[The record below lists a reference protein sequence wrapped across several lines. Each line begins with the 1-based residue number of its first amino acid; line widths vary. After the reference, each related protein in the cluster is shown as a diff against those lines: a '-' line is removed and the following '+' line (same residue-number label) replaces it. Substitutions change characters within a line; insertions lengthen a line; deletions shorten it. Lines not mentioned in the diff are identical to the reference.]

1 MPFGEEL
8 FGTPNRLVM
17 DPVHGGIH
25 FFEHEKTVID
35 HPLFQRLRSILQNDM
50 LFLVFPGATHSRFQ
64 HSIGAMHIAGRVFQ
78 AMVRSYL
85 VDAKKYHRNIR
96 MTDSQREA
104 IQYFNACLRLA
115 ALLHDTGHA
124 PFSHQFETA
133 APIHNILVDPTTISA
148 LWPEN
153 SWRRYYNNVPERLT
167 HEHYSVWCAD
177 RILRDTLPGAA
188 LDLEIEDIICL
199 FETTNHAPT
208 DKFTAHSKAL
218 LSLFLRRGADTSK
231 LSDAF
236 LAAKIQGLFRTLISG
251 ELDVDKMDYLLRDS
265 FFSGCRYGIYNLDH
279 LLSTLRVGFD
289 FEHDWFGLA
298 ITQKGLGPL
307 EDFVNARFQLYLQL
321 YSHKT
326 VVGFKWLLSQA
337 IGEVVAEQH
346 HKIAVQTAL
355 TMHTDFALFTD
366 TYFWEAFRA
375 HSRNR
380 PQSACSRLIRRERL
394 QYLKSDRDLGDLK
407 KKQENTKLLK
417 AGHKV
422 AMWESEAK
430 FSKISGTYEHL
441 KLLIENRVT
450 GVREIDDIKVHSAF
464 FEKFRNVAI
473 THFFENPL
481 DSGSEQ
487 RHVADGE
494 KARRG

>member
-1 MPFGEEL
+1 
-8 FGTPNRLVM
+8 M

-64 HSIGAMHIAGRVFQ
+64 HSIGAMHIAGRAFKE
-78 AMVRSYL
+78 MVRSYL
-85 VDAKKYHRNIR
+85 VDAKKSGNIR
-96 MTDSQREA
+96 MNDSQREA

-133 APIHNILVDPTTISA
+133 APIHNMLASPTTISA
-148 LWPEN
+148 LWPN
-153 SWRRYYNNVPERLT
+153 DSWRKYYKTRPEQLT

-177 RILRDTLPGAA
+177 RILRDMLQADAA
-188 LDLEIEDIICL
+188 PDLEIEDIIGL
-199 FETTNHAPT
+199 FETTNCAPT
-208 DKFTAHSKAL
+208 AKFTAYSRAL
-218 LSLFLRRGADTSK
+218 LSLFLRSGATMSK
-231 LSDAF
+231 FSDAR
-236 LAAKIQGLFRTLISG
+236 LAAEIQRLFRTLISG

-289 FEHDWFGLA
+289 LEHEWFGLA
-298 ITQKGLGPL
+298 ISQKGLGPL

-326 VVGFKWLLSQA
+326 VVGFKWLLNQA
-337 IGEVVAEQH
+337 IGEVVAKSH
-346 HKIAVQTAL
+346 HKMAVQTAL
-355 TMHTDFALFTD
+355 TTHTDFALFTD
-366 TYFWEAFRA
+366 AYFWEALRA
-375 HSRNR
+375 HSRDR
-380 PQSACSRLIRRERL
+380 PQSACGRLIRRERL
-394 QYLKSDRDLGDLK
+394 QYLKSDRDLSGLK
-407 KKQENTKLLK
+407 KKQETTKLLK
-417 AGHKV
+417 DGHKV

-441 KLLIENRVT
+441 KLLIKNRTT
-450 GVREIDDIKVHSAF
+450 GAREIDDIKRHSAF
-464 FEKFRNVAI
+464 FEKFRNTVI
-473 THFFENPL
+473 THFFVNPL
-481 DSGSEQ
+481 NGVQPTAESTSRLMPSVG
-487 RHVADGE
+487 HV
-494 KARRG
+494 KKQK